1 MMRSR
6 TIALPF
12 VVERITKADVAA
24 DLYAVEELARGSF
37 SDGGFSAV
45 EEIARPWSRIWVA
58 RPEAETAAAAPI
70 AFLVAWH
77 VADELHVLNIATEP
91 SMRRRGIARMLMDVA
106 LDYARDARIR
116 IVLLEVRRSNRAA
129 IKLYRG
135 LGFTAMGVRPGYY
148 ADNDEDAIEMMLAL
162 DPNTGRILPG
172 RDEIRIDG

>member
-12 VVERITKADVAA
+12 VVERITKADVFA
-24 DLYAVEELARGSF
+24 DLSTVEDISRESF
-37 SDGGFSAV
+37 SDGGFSLA

-58 RPEAETAAAAPI
+58 RVEVTQEPVG
-70 AFLVAWH
+70 FLVAWH
-77 VADELHVLNIATEP
+77 VADELHVLNIATDP
-91 SMRRRGIARMLMDVA
+91 PMRRRGIARLLMDVA
-106 LDYARDARIR
+106 LDYSRDSRIR

-135 LGFTAMGVRPGYY
+135 LGFTAMGVRPRYY

>member
-1 MMRSR
+1 MRSR

-12 VVERITKADVAA
+12 IVERITNADVAA
-24 DLYAVEELARGSF
+24 DLSAVEDIARTSF
-37 SDGGFSAV
+37 SDGGFSVA

-58 RPEAETAAAAPI
+58 RPDAAPPEVPI

-91 SMRRRGIARMLMDVA
+91 AMRRRGIARLLMDVA
-106 LDYARDARIR
+106 LEYARDARIR